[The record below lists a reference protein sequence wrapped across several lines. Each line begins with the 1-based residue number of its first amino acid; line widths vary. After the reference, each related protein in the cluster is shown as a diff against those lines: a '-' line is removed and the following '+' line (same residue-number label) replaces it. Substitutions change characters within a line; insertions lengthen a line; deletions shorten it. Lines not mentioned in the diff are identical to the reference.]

1 MEFQSWD
8 WCIFR
13 ISFPIQFT
21 QVEEAIHWKL
31 HLNNINKDNG
41 IEIPQAW
48 MPMTF
53 EVQLNIFQQNEAT
66 ELIILEIFLQKL
78 EQHFS

>member
-31 HLNNINKDNG
+31 HFNNINKDNG

-53 EVQLNIFQQNEAT
+53 EV
-66 ELIILEIFLQKL
+66 
-78 EQHFS
+78 